1 MKRITRDDLRGLYAP
16 APQSLR
22 DGVRAA
28 LAPLP
33 EGKERIVKK
42 KISISFILAA
52 VLAVMGVTAL
62 AVSQLNLFRQTTE
75 QARPIV
81 PLDGA
86 DRLVVTQLGRT
97 ENAHAVLTVEEA
109 VYDGQGV
116 MALIRLTPKDIEH
129 NAMYDPY
136 LQDAPDD
143 VYEKASV
150 NKRVYWGSF
159 IADPERGGEILV
171 INERDRR
178 ELWVGDEQV
187 AIPTSAEAA
196 KSANLPVYMDGDVM
210 RSANEQS
217 MEVTSRRD
225 GRQMIDYRLT
235 LRLVDA
241 GTTQLD
247 ELLTEARRAEGQAD
261 GSVLVWFNGYG
272 EKPLTGS
279 LEMEIGGET
288 TLDGVTVKLD
298 GLTFALTPVESERRY
313 RLIPEADELPGVYKI
328 KSAAINLSKVR
339 GYFTIEYDMLSDDPY
354 NTVSFRVLDRDGRP
368 INDGMGWMER
378 GDNACAEQYELQ
390 SIDEIPDTLTLQ
402 VVDTNGDTLGM
413 CVCQVVEEE

>member
-33 EGKERIVKK
+33 EGKEHIVKK
-42 KISISFILAA
+42 KISISIILAA
-52 VLAVMGVTAL
+52 ALAIMGVTAL
-62 AVSQLNLFRQTTE
+62 AVSQLKLFRQTAE
-75 QARPIV
+75 QACPIV

-86 DRLVVTQLGRT
+86 DRLVVTDLGQS
-97 ENAHAVLTVEEA
+97 ENAHATLTVEEA

-159 IADPERGGEILV
+159 IADPEHGGEILV
-171 INERDRR
+171 VNEHDRR
-178 ELWVGDEQV
+178 ELWVGDGQV
-187 AIPTSAEAA
+187 DIPASAEAA
-196 KSANLPVYMDGDVM
+196 KSADLPVYMDGDVM

-225 GRQMIDYRLT
+225 GRRMIDYRLT

-241 GTTQLD
+241 GASQLN
-247 ELLTEARRAEGQAD
+247 ELLAEARRAEGQPD

-272 EKPLTGS
+272 DQPLTGS

-288 TLDGVTVKLD
+288 TLDGETAKL
-298 GLTFALTPVESERRY
+298 GAVRFALTPVEPEHRY
-313 RLIPEADELPGVYKI
+313 TLIPEKSEIPGAYSI
-328 KSAAINLSKVR
+328 KSASINLSRVR

-354 NTVSFRVLDRDGRP
+354 HTVSFRVLDRDGNP

-390 SIDEIPDTLTLQ
+390 SFDEIPDTLTLQ
-402 VVDTNGDTLGM
+402 VVDENGETLGM
-413 CVCQVVEEE
+413 CVCRVVEEK